1 MIKIK
6 RIYLPAE
13 PIDGY
18 RVLVDRLWPRGLSKV
33 DANLDDWM
41 KDISPSNEL
50 RKWFDHQAD
59 RWDEFIKRYQVE
71 LIQPARAEHLEE
83 LRRRSSTGT
92 VTLLYSARNE
102 SQNNAVVIR
111 DLLSQS

>member
-18 RVLVDRLWPRGLSKV
+18 RVLVDRLWPRGISRE
-33 DANLDDWM
+33 DANLDEWM

-71 LIQPARAEHLEE
+71 LQMPSRAEHLKE
-83 LRRRSSTGT
+83 LRRRSQNGT

-102 SQNNAVVIR
+102 LQNNAVVIR
-111 DLLSQS
+111 DLLIQP